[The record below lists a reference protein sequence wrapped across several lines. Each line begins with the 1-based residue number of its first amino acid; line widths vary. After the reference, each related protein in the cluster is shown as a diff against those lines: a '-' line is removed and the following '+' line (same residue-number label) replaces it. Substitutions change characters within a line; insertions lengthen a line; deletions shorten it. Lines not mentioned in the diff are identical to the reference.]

1 MFQML
6 ELLLPFL
13 PICFHRHICAC
24 FNFSHCRFMINMK
37 KNSVKGSQGINLS
50 ELTLAEKNEVK
61 NLGHM
66 TCDLVISQSSSSRI
80 QTYVRQCG

>member
-1 MFQML
+1 
-6 ELLLPFL
+6 
-13 PICFHRHICAC
+13 
-24 FNFSHCRFMINMK
+24 MINMK